1 MTHWIMVLSLP
12 LVFLIVM
19 VIIGSG
25 IFGKKTKYGF
35 QKLKQFMVYFI
46 EMYTVIFIG
55 ISAITYFESGSF
67 IFWQSNESFFE
78 YFQRGLAV
86 YSTYQLFVFATLKLS
101 VAADQDSYLAY
112 KKVLRVVL
120 QHIDNDL
127 SLSKLKEF
135 LEGNYESPMFS
146 NGVRSSL
153 SHLIEVIEE
162 YSVITDN
169 YDKGGYKKEL
179 VLTLNS
185 QIIDVEHI
193 LETYNLAWMSSF
205 LLYIL
210 K

>member
-1 MTHWIMVLSLP
+1 MTHWVMLLSLP
-12 LVFLIVM
+12 LVLLIVV
-19 VIIGSG
+19 VIIGNR
-25 IFGKKTKYGF
+25 IFTKKTKYGF

-46 EMYTVIFIG
+46 EMYTVIYIG

-101 VAADQDSYLAY
+101 IAADQDSYLAY
-112 KKVLRVVL
+112 KKALIVVL
-120 QHIDNDL
+120 HHLDNDL
-127 SLSKLKEF
+127 SLEKAEEF
-135 LEGNYESPMFS
+135 LESHYESPMFS
-146 NGVRSSL
+146 NEIRNSL
-153 SHLIEVIEE
+153 SRLIEVIKE
-162 YSVITDN
+162 YKVIAD
-169 YDKGGYKKEL
+169 DSDRRIYKKEL
-179 VLTLNS
+179 VITINS
-185 QIIDVEHI
+185 QVIDVEHI